1 MILVALMIGIILVVA
16 AIRNSQASL
25 FSALATDVPQ
35 FVVWAAALLALGMI
49 GFIPGLKPISRGL
62 LALVIVVIVLRNYSG
77 IISGFQ
83 AAAKVNSSVAST
95 GKTVSIDGTSSSSTT
110 SLTPALQSIYGGLDM
125 SAFSAA
131 TGTGN

>member
-1 MILVALMIGIILVVA
+1 VILVALMIGIILVVA

-83 AAAKVNSSVAST
+83 AAAKVGTAST
-95 GKTVSIDGTSSSSTT
+95 GKTVSIDGTSSSST
-110 SLTPALQSIYGGLDM
+110 SPLTPALQSIYGGLDM

>member
-25 FSALATDVPQ
+25 FSALSTDVPQ
-35 FVVWAAALLALGMI
+35 FVVWAAALLAIGML

-62 LALVIVVIVLRNYSG
+62 LALIIVVIALRNYQG

-83 AAAKVNSSVAST
+83 AAAKTKSGTVTVTDNAASNST
-95 GKTVSIDGTSSSSTT
+95 FP
-110 SLTPALQSIYGGLDM
+110 LTPALQSIYGGLDM
-125 SAFSAA
+125 SAFSSA
-131 TGTGN
+131 GTGQ

>member
-1 MILVALMIGIILVVA
+1 MILIALMIGIILVVA

-49 GFIPGLKPISRGL
+49 GFIPGLKPVSRGL
-62 LALVIVVIVLRNYSG
+62 LALVIVVIVLRNYQG
-77 IISGFQ
+77 ILAGFSS
-83 AAAKVNSSVAST
+83 AAKVGSSTATT

-125 SAFSAA
+125 SAFSAS
-131 TGTGN
+131 TGTQ